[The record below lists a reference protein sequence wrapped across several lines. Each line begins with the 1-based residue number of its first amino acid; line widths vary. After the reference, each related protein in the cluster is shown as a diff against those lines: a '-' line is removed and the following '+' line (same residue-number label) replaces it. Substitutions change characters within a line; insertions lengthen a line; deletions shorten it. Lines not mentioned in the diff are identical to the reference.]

1 MTLFF
6 KIIIRI
12 SLYISV
18 AKFDDFKQI
27 SSISAQSNP
36 KTAKAKS
43 AVYRLLIDNPIKICS
58 RIF

>member
-27 SSISAQSNP
+27 SSISAQSNQ